1 MQVWRTFLAE
11 LLAALTDRGVVI
23 VIVGGSIFYALF
35 YPLPYQAQV
44 ATGLSVIV
52 VDQDSSASSRELIR
66 WVGATEQIHIIGVT
80 AEPLEAEALV
90 REMRAAGILQI
101 PPNFERDILR
111 RQPVQVGAFGNAA
124 FLVLYSQVVTGMANA
139 VQAYSAE
146 IVRQRQLAVGRPD
159 LLADTLAEPLAA
171 DLHELFNPDGGY
183 ANYVVP
189 AVLVL
194 ILQQTLLIGIG
205 MMGAGRREQG
215 LGRPS
220 RLIDL
225 LAGGAAYLLLL
236 ALLLGFYLLVVYE
249 VFGFPRYGRVTQVY
263 WLLLP
268 FFLAVIFL
276 GQALGQLFRSR
287 ETALQIMMLVSLPA
301 IFLAGFAWPA
311 EIMPAPL
318 VWLGQLIP
326 STPGIDGF
334 IRVYQMGASL
344 EEARPAHIHLWVLAG
359 ANLALAWGIARYRSR
374 MPSDPDTP

>member
-1 MQVWRTFLAE
+1 MSAWRIFLDE
-11 LLAALTDRGVVI
+11 LRAALTDRGVVI
-23 VIVGGSIFYALF
+23 IILGGSILYALF

-44 ATGLSVIV
+44 ATGLPVVV
-52 VDQDSSASSRELIR
+52 VDQDASASSRELIR
-66 WVGATEQIHIIGVT
+66 RAAAVEEIRIIGVI
-80 AEPLEAEALV
+80 AEPREAEALV

-101 PPNFERDILR
+101 PPDFERDILR

-124 FLVLYSQVVTGMANA
+124 FMVLYSQVVTGMVNA
-139 VQAYSAE
+139 VQSFSAD
-146 IVRQRQLAVGRPD
+146 IVRQRQLEEGRAD
-159 LLADTLAEPLAA
+159 LFADTLAEPLAA

-189 AVLVL
+189 AVLIL
-194 ILQQTLLIGIG
+194 ILQQTFLIGIG

-215 LGRPS
+215 LRRPA

-225 LAGGAAYLLLL
+225 LASGAAYLLLL
-236 ALLLGFYLLVVYE
+236 VLLLGFYLLVVYE
-249 VFGFPRYGRVTQVY
+249 VFGFPRYGRVIEVY

-287 ETALQIMMLVSLPA
+287 ETAMQVMMLLSLPA
-301 IFLAGFAWPA
+301 IFLAGFAWPS

-344 EEARPAHIHLWVLAG
+344 DEARPAQIHLWLLAG
-359 ANLALAWGIARYRSR
+359 AYLALAWGTARIGPRAAVS
-374 MPSDPDTP
+374 